1 MQGGGARWALPALL
15 FAGRRGPPAERFLPR
30 PRAEEPRLRPCS
42 EGPAASGPGWPG
54 VLARAPLDVPGSSSV
69 SGSAE
74 LPEGAAL
81 GVAVSCGEKVGP
93 DGAARPSS
101 CAWAALGS

>member
-1 MQGGGARWALPALL
+1 MQGGGARWVLPALL

-54 VLARAPLDVPGSSSV
+54 VLPRAPLDVPGSSSV
-69 SGSAE
+69 LGPVE
-74 LPEGAAL
+74 LLVGAAL
-81 GVAVSCGEKVGP
+81 GAVVS
-93 DGAARPSS
+93 
-101 CAWAALGS
+101 